1 MALTVPSEQIESLKE
16 LLKLAPTQIDEFLK
30 ALADAEP
37 EFNVADL
44 TDHVSKQLKL
54 SQRVV
59 SGLVRV
65 LASLYLTR
73 DKEGTATDNFIDEEI
88 LTALTNSKVFAD
100 DAALKDQWPKLR
112 EFFTMALSLHR
123 TLGTAAK
130 AGHILTQ
137 HERIFHEAH
146 ILTDIRPIFHADVTE
161 RPEAAVIIHML
172 RITERDNQHKFSDL
186 YFALDSNDIRDV
198 KALLDRA
205 IRKEETLR
213 KMMKT
218 ANITCLHPKETY

>member
-1 MALTVPSEQIESLKE
+1 MALTVPSDQIESLKE

-44 TDHVSKQLKL
+44 ADHVSKRLKL
-54 SQRVV
+54 SQMVV

-73 DKEGTATDNFIDEEI
+73 DREGTPTDNFIDEEI

-112 EFFTMALSLHR
+112 KSSPWPCLFIERLGRQPRQAIYLPSTNAFSMRHIYLR
-123 TLGTAAK
+123 TLGQFFTS
-130 AGHILTQ
+130 
-137 HERIFHEAH
+137 
-146 ILTDIRPIFHADVTE
+146 
-161 RPEAAVIIHML
+161 M
-172 RITERDNQHKFSDL
+172 
-186 YFALDSNDIRDV
+186 
-198 KALLDRA
+198 
-205 IRKEETLR
+205 
-213 KMMKT
+213 
-218 ANITCLHPKETY
+218 